1 MSNAKPDPQFVAIQ
15 IIADALHEVMAR
27 ISYVQKDATNSF
39 HGYKYVSEAKL
50 LDALR
55 PAMVDVGLMLIP
67 SFESGSL
74 DHATGNTDIIM
85 SYTLMHKTGAIW
97 PQKIRVP
104 GCGNDKNKT
113 GIGDKGMYKAM
124 TGANKYLLFKLFQI
138 ATGDDP
144 EMEGTPWKASD
155 KSSDTDGLVETYL
168 QAASVMIN
176 SFNTSTDLK
185 AWWDGS
191 LAERETLG
199 LVNGN
204 PAYAKLVETVTK
216 RVVELKG
223 IK

>member
-27 ISYVQKDATNSF
+27 VAYVQKDSTNSF

-55 PAMVDVGLMLIP
+55 PVLVDVGLIFIP
-67 SFESGSL
+67 TFEEGKTDLS
-74 DHATGNTDIIM
+74 TGNTDIVM
-85 SYTLMHKTGAIW
+85 SYTLMHKSGAVW
-97 PQKIRVP
+97 PEKIRVA

-113 GIGDKGMYKAM
+113 GIGDKGVYKAM
-124 TGANKYLLFKLFQI
+124 TGANKYFFFKLFQI

-155 KSSDTDGLVETYL
+155 KPSDSDGLVETYL

-191 LAERETLG
+191 LGERETLG